1 MMKYTVK
8 ITKKEIPTKDLEYLN
23 LMGYKVHMDLNTLEI
38 FATKEGKGLKVKD
51 IVIETLPVVRRDVVE
66 IVQSSESIFQRY
78 NIRVSK
84 YKNKTWDEFVY
95 KPPLIR
101 RAIIKM
107 YKVFSFL
114 SPKIKIEEVV
124 R

>member
-1 MMKYTVK
+1 MKYTVK